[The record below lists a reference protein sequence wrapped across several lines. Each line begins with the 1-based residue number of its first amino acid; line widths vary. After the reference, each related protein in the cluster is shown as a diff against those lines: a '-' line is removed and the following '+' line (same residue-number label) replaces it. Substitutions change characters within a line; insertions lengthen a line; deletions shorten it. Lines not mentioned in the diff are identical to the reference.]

1 MESFEYTADKTGT
14 RLDVFLSQMQPD
26 LSRSHIQKVI
36 EDGGALVNG
45 KAEKSRTKL
54 KEGDA
59 VTFTLP
65 DPVSVDILP
74 EDIPLDILYEDHD
87 VIVVNK
93 RRGMVVHPAAGVTS
107 GTLVNALM
115 HHCEDLSGI
124 NGAVRPGIV
133 HRLDKDTSGVMIAA
147 KNDAAHIELAEQIRV
162 KSAHRVYW
170 AIVCGNIVEETGTIH
185 GAIGRSPKDRQKMA
199 VVLHNGKDAT
209 TKFKVLERY
218 GDYTLVECRLLTG
231 RTHQIRVHMAYIGH
245 PVVGDPKYGP
255 KKCPFAINGQAL
267 HSMSLTFEHPVL
279 KKEMTYTAPVP
290 EDMQHII
297 DVLRK
302 RQGITK

>member
-1 MESFEYTADKTGT
+1 MQLFEYIAEESGK
-14 RLDVFLSQMQPD
+14 RLDVFLSEQQPE
-26 LSRSHIQKVI
+26 LSRSHIQKII

-45 KAEKSRTKL
+45 APEKSRFKL
-54 KEGDA
+54 REGDK

-65 DPVSVDILP
+65 DPVNVDILP

-93 RRGMVVHPAAGVTS
+93 ARGMVVHPAAGVS
-107 GTLVNALM
+107 GGTLVNALL
-115 HHCEDLSGI
+115 HHCSDLSGI

-133 HRLDKDTSGVMIAA
+133 HRLDKDTSGVMIVA
-147 KNDAAHIELAEQIRV
+147 KNDTAHVDLAEQIRV

-170 AIVCGNIVEETGTIH
+170 AIVCGNIVEESGTIH

-199 VVLHNGKDAT
+199 VVRENGKDAT
-209 TKFKVLERY
+209 TKFRVLERY
-218 GDYTLVECRLLTG
+218 NDYTLVECRLLTG

-245 PVVGDPKYGP
+245 PVLGDPKYGP
-255 KKCPFAINGQAL
+255 KKCPFAIKGQAL
-267 HSMSLTFEHPVL
+267 HSLSLTFDHPVS
-279 KKEMTYTAPVP
+279 KKEMTFEAPVP
-290 EDMQHII
+290 EDMQHIL

-302 RQGITK
+302 RQGII